1 METPSRMS
9 TEQGVII
16 LQYVARALFAVLAV
30 IYFNHSDGFFFAL
43 PAVTP
48 WVLAGSYLGL
58 QLLFLL
64 ARVPHA
70 TLLASGL
77 DVVIL
82 GVVILID
89 AGQPPPTM
97 ALLFLAVLSNGLLYG
112 LRRFLIMLAAAEVV
126 LAIVMPI
133 RLGYGDDSG
142 ALLNPAASASLFL
155 LAALTVCM
163 LYFGLMIWR
172 NQVLARQSVENAWR
186 DPQTGFISRAAL
198 SSTAGWLIPLHDRL
212 SSPLTLV
219 LVHDDDLNALADAVA
234 QRLRRSDIVAR
245 YDEEHLA
252 LLLPCTA
259 TGAAEQLL
267 ADLRGSRPG
276 LRAALLT
283 LHSANAA
290 LEQVLHHLQTAMPR
304 TRPDDGHWLAHATPL
319 A

>member
-30 IYFNHSDGFFFAL
+30 IYFNHSSAFFFTL

-48 WVLAGSYLGL
+48 WVLAGTYLGL
-58 QLLFLL
+58 QLLFLV
-64 ARVPHA
+64 ARIPHA
-70 TLLASGL
+70 ALLASLL
-77 DVVIL
+77 DLVIL
-82 GVVILID
+82 GIVILID
-89 AGQPPPTM
+89 AGEPPPTM
-97 ALLFLAVLSNGLLYG
+97 ALLFLAVLSNGLLHG
-112 LRRFLIMLAAAEVV
+112 LKRFLVMLAAAEVV
-126 LAIVMPI
+126 LVIVMPI
-133 RLGYGDDSG
+133 RISYGEAGNPFD
-142 ALLNPAASASLFL
+142 PAASASLFL

-172 NQVLARQSVENAWR
+172 NQVLARQSMENAWR

-198 SSTAGWLIPLHDRL
+198 TSTAGWLIPLHDRL

-219 LVHDDDLNALADAVA
+219 LVHDEDLNGLADTVG

-245 YDEEHLA
+245 YDEDHLA

-259 TGAAEQLL
+259 AGAAEQVLG
-267 ADLRGSRPG
+267 DLRQARPG
-276 LRAALLT
+276 LRAAVMT

-290 LEQVLHHLQTAMPR
+290 LEQALHHLQTAMPR
-304 TRPDDGHWLAHATPL
+304 TRSDDAHWLAHASPL
-319 A
+319 T